1 MTNWRFP
8 ILGLLLAL
16 PSLLAEPPASDVVPQ
31 ITRFS
36 VANMDRKV
44 LPGTD
49 FYRYANGA
57 WLGKTTIPDDQV
69 TWSPTTDLTERNL
82 ALLKGLIQEAAAER
96 AERTPL
102 ERQVGD
108 CYAAAM
114 DEKRIEELA
123 AKTIAPDLEKIA
135 ALAAKAD
142 LAKLLADLH
151 ERGIGGLFSDSV
163 AADEKHSDVYAYTLA
178 QGGLG
183 LPDRDYY
190 LAPQFAKERAAYRA
204 HLLKTHALLGTAPAE
219 AEKEA
224 KAVLAI
230 ETALAKG
237 SRKLEETTDPI
248 ANYHSM
254 TLEELRALT
263 PSFDWDAYLAAS
275 HSAKLESVVVGQPE
289 FFQALEKALGAFT
302 VEEWQAYLRW
312 HLLVAASP
320 LLHEAMVQESF
331 AFFGTT
337 LSGQPKLDARW
348 KRSIRRVDSALGE
361 SLGQLYTARYFP
373 PGTAEK
379 AAEMVK
385 NVEAVY
391 RDRLA
396 KVPWMTEATRQEAT
410 KKFSRFTAKIGA
422 PAHPRDYSGIEI
434 RRDDFYGNMERASVW
449 ESRREMA
456 RIGQPVDRTEWGM
469 TAPTVNAYF
478 NSSMNE
484 IVFPAGILQPP
495 FFDPE
500 MDDAVNY
507 GATAATIGH
516 EMTHGYDN
524 DGRKYDAEGNL
535 RDWWTQQDV
544 AEFDARTKK
553 LVTQFNAY
561 SPVKGLHVNG
571 KLTLA
576 ENIADLGG
584 LSIAYEALERALGA
598 DPEKRKPIDGLTPE
612 QRFFISYAQSW
623 ACKARPAYRRQALT
637 TDVHAPDEIRGYAPL
652 LNLQEFYD
660 AFGIKKGAP
669 LWRAKEL
676 RAVIW

>member
-1 MTNWRFP
+1 MKSWCF
-8 ILGLLLAL
+8 LASGLLLTM
-16 PSLLAEPPASDVVPQ
+16 SCVLAAPPAREPAPQ
-31 ITRFS
+31 ISRFS
-36 VANMDRKV
+36 VGNMDRKV
-44 LPGTD
+44 SPGTD

-57 WLGKTTIPDDQV
+57 WLQKTSIPDDQV
-69 TWSPTTDLTERNL
+69 TWSPTTELTERNL
-82 ALLKGLIQEAAAER
+82 ALLKDLLEKVAADR
-96 AERTPL
+96 PDRTAG

-123 AKTIAPDLEKIA
+123 AQPIASALEKIA
-135 ALAAKAD
+135 ALASKTN
-142 LAKLLADLH
+142 LGKLVADLH
-151 ERGIGGLFSDSV
+151 ERGVGGLFSDSV
-163 AADEKHSDVYAYTLA
+163 GPDEKQSDVYAYTLA

-190 LAPQFAKERAAYRA
+190 LDAQFAKERVAYRA
-204 HLLKTHALLGTAPAE
+204 HLLRIHALLGTAPAE
-219 AEKEA
+219 AERQA
-224 KAVLAI
+224 KSVLAI

-237 SRKLEETTDPI
+237 SRKLEETTDPL
-248 ANYHSM
+248 ANYHRV

-263 PSFDWDAYLAAS
+263 PSFDWDAYLAGS
-275 HSAKLESVVVGQPE
+275 HAAKLESVVVGQPE
-289 FFQALEKALGAFT
+289 FFQALEKALGAFA
-302 VEEWQAYLRW
+302 VQDWQAYLRW
-312 HLLVAASP
+312 HLLIEASP
-320 LLHEAMVQESF
+320 LLHEAMAQESF
-331 AFFGTT
+331 AFYGTE
-337 LSGQPKLDARW
+337 LNGQPKLDARW

-361 SLGQLYTARYFP
+361 SLGQLYAARHFP

-385 NVEAVY
+385 NVEAVF

-422 PAHPRDYSGIEI
+422 PARPRDYSGIEI
-434 RRDDFYGNMERASVW
+434 RRDDFYGNVERASIW

-456 RIGQPVDRTEWGM
+456 RIGRPVDRTEWGM

-478 NSSMNE
+478 NPTMNE

-535 RDWWTQQDV
+535 RDWWTKKDI
-544 AEFDARTKK
+544 AEFEARTTK
-553 LVTQFNAY
+553 LITQYNAY

-584 LSIAYEALERALGA
+584 LSIAYEALQRALGK
-598 DPEKRKPIDGLTPE
+598 DPEKRKLIDGLTPE

-623 ACKARPAYRRQALT
+623 ASKARPAYLRQALT
-637 TDVHAPDEIRGYAPL
+637 TDVHAPDAIRGYAPL

-660 AFGIKKGAP
+660 SFGIKKGAP

>member
-1 MTNWRFP
+1 M
-8 ILGLLLAL
+8 
-16 PSLLAEPPASDVVPQ
+16 
-31 ITRFS
+31 
-36 VANMDRKV
+36 
-44 LPGTD
+44 
-49 FYRYANGA
+49 
-57 WLGKTTIPDDQV
+57 
-69 TWSPTTDLTERNL
+69 
-82 ALLKGLIQEAAAER
+82 
-96 AERTPL
+96 
-102 ERQVGD
+102 
-108 CYAAAM
+108 
-114 DEKRIEELA
+114 
-123 AKTIAPDLEKIA
+123 
-135 ALAAKAD
+135 
-142 LAKLLADLH
+142 
-151 ERGIGGLFSDSV
+151 
-163 AADEKHSDVYAYTLA
+163 
-178 QGGLG
+178 
-183 LPDRDYY
+183 
-190 LAPQFAKERAAYRA
+190 
-204 HLLKTHALLGTAPAE
+204 
-219 AEKEA
+219 
-224 KAVLAI
+224 
-230 ETALAKG
+230 
-237 SRKLEETTDPI
+237 
-248 ANYHSM
+248 
-254 TLEELRALT
+254 
-263 PSFDWDAYLAAS
+263 
-275 HSAKLESVVVGQPE
+275 VGQPE
-289 FFQALEKALGAFT
+289 FFQALEKALGAFS

-320 LLHEAMVQESF
+320 LLHEAMAQESF
-331 AFFGTT
+331 AFFGTA
-337 LSGQPKLDARW
+337 LNGQPKLDARW
-348 KRSIRRVDSALGE
+348 KRSIRRVDSAVGE
-361 SLGQLYTARYFP
+361 SLGQLYAARYFP
-373 PGTAEK
+373 PATAEK

-396 KVPWMTEATRQEAT
+396 KVPWMTEATREEAT

-434 RRDDFYGNMERASVW
+434 RRDDLYGNMERASVW

-478 NSSMNE
+478 NPSMNE

-535 RDWWTQQDV
+535 RDWWTKHDV
-544 AEFDARTKK
+544 AEFEARTKK

-584 LSIAYEALERALGA
+584 LSIAYEALERALGS

-623 ACKARPAYRRQALT
+623 ACKARLAYRRQALT

-669 LWRAKEL
+669 LWRPKEL

>member
-1 MTNWRFP
+1 V
-8 ILGLLLAL
+8 
-16 PSLLAEPPASDVVPQ
+16 EH
-31 ITRFS
+31 
-36 VANMDRKV
+36 VADDRA
-44 LPGTD
+44 D
-49 FYRYANGA
+49 
-57 WLGKTTIPDDQV
+57 
-69 TWSPTTDLTERNL
+69 
-82 ALLKGLIQEAAAER
+82 
-96 AERTPL
+96 RTPL

-114 DEKRIEELA
+114 DERRIEELGA
-123 AKTIAPDLEKIA
+123 QPIAPDLAKIA
-135 ALAAKAD
+135 ALGSKAD
-142 LAKLLADLH
+142 LAKLLADFH
-151 ERGIGGLFSDSV
+151 ERGNGGLFSDSV
-163 AADEKHSDVYAYTLA
+163 GPDEKHSTVYAYSLS

-190 LAPQFAKERAAYRA
+190 VDSKFAKERAAYRV
-204 HLLKTHALLGTAPAE
+204 HFLKTHALLGTAPAD
-219 AEKEA
+219 AEKQA

-237 SRKLEETTDPI
+237 SRRLEDTTDPI
-248 ANYHSM
+248 ENYHRM

-263 PSFDWDAYLAAS
+263 PSFDWDAYLAGS
-275 HSAKLESVVVGQPE
+275 HAAKVESVVVGQPE
-289 FFQALEKALGAFT
+289 FFQALEKALDAFPL
-302 VEEWQAYLRW
+302 EDWQAYLRW
-312 HLLVAASP
+312 HLLIAASP
-320 LLHEAMVQESF
+320 LLHEALVQESF
-331 AFFGTT
+331 SFFGTE

-348 KRSIRRVDSALGE
+348 KRALRRVSSAVGE
-361 SLGQLYTARYFP
+361 SLGQLYVERYFP
-373 PGTAEK
+373 PATAEK

-391 RDRLA
+391 RERLS

-410 KKFSRFTAKIGA
+410 KKFSRFSAKIGA

-456 RIGQPVDRTEWGM
+456 RIGEPVDRTEWGM

-478 NSSMNE
+478 DPTMNE

-495 FFDPE
+495 FFDAE

-535 RDWWTQQDV
+535 RDWWTKQDV
-544 AEFDARTKK
+544 KEFDARTKK
-553 LVTQFNAY
+553 LVTQYNAY
-561 SPVKGLHVNG
+561 SPIKGLHVNG

-584 LSIAYEALERALGA
+584 LSIAYEALERALGS

-669 LWRAKEL
+669 LWRPKEV